1 MYVFINK
8 KYIYFFVH
16 TQKNKIQFNSICYS
30 VYWPNCNRKH
40 MKIPQ
45 DFTVSASV

>member
-16 TQKNKIQFNSICYS
+16 TQKTKFNSICYS